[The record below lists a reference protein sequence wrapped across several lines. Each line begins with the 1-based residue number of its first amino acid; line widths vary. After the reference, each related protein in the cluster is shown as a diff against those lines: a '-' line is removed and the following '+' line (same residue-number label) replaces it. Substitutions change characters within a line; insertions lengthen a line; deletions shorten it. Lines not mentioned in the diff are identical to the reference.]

1 MSTDKKEGPQP
12 VKAGAP
18 VKHNLRS
25 RHSSM
30 AGHASPLEQAKE
42 RVSITDAWHMLGLN
56 GEPSKEC
63 PCPWRED
70 RKPSFSIFSD
80 GRKFKD
86 FATGERGD
94 VVEFIERA
102 AGVSKSEA
110 AKMLIAWANTGS
122 AGGAAFV
129 APLRPITLRP
139 TPGAAKPVPLDVRK
153 PSAAELV
160 VIGKQRNLPES
171 YGCFPGLDIAV
182 QRGLLWVGEAYD
194 HESKRDLPAWIAT
207 DESRINAQARRMDG
221 KPWTTAHGERIKSK
235 TLPGFKGTWPIGAA
249 NFGTAMNVILTEGPP
264 DMLAAITAVF
274 LSSGQSLAVVNGIGF
289 ACVTGAHQELHPDSL
304 VHFKGRRVRIV
315 PDTDVTGTGA
325 KGAAKWTAQL
335 TKAGAI
341 VDWFEL
347 TGLKKPDGSP
357 AKDLN
362 DVTAYATD
370 DGWNEPELPQ
380 WFSELADF
388 SPMKN
393 EVCA

>member
-1 MSTDKKEGPQP
+1 MSIDKKEGPQP

-18 VKHNLRS
+18 VKHNLGS

-70 RKPSFSIFSD
+70 RKPSFSVFSD

-94 VVEFIERA
+94 VVEFIEKA

-129 APLRPITLRP
+129 APLRPIAPRP

-153 PSAAELV
+153 PTDAELV
-160 VIGKQRNLPES
+160 MIGKQRNLPES
-171 YGCFPGLDIAV
+171 YGGFPGLDIAV

-194 HESKRDLPAWIAT
+194 HESKRDLSAWIAT
-207 DESRINAQARRMDG
+207 DESRINAQARRLDG

-235 TLPGFKGTWPIGAA
+235 TLPGFKGSWPIGAA

-274 LSSGQSLAVVNGIGF
+274 LSSRQSLAVVNGIGF
-289 ACVTGAHQELHPDSL
+289 ACVTGAHQELHHDSL

-315 PDTDVTGTGA
+315 PDNDETGTGLT
-325 KGAAKWTAQL
+325 GAEKWARQLSAAGATVELFDLAGL
-335 TKAGAI
+335 TKA
-341 VDWFEL
+341 
-347 TGLKKPDGSP
+347 DGTP

-362 DVTAYATD
+362 DVTVYAQD
-370 DGWNEPELPQ
+370 DGWTEPALPE
-380 WFSELADF
+380 WLGELACF
-388 SPMKN
+388 APMKT
-393 EVCA
+393 EACA